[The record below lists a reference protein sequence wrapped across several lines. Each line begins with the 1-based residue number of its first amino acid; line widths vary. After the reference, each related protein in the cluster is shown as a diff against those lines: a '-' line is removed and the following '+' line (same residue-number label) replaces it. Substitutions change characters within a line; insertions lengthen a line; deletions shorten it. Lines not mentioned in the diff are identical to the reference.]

1 MASEGLSLENVGA
14 LRVVD
19 LKEELKTRGLATD
32 GKKVKA
38 IGVALRYSRSD
49 WIESCDYLFPLSSHH
64 FSVSSGLCCTQMRF
78 AARVVKQGRDT
89 YLSSF
94 FLTTR
99 GDSGAKT
106 DGPRALLSLVV

>member
-49 WIESCDYLFPLSSHH
+49 WIESCDYLFPLSSH
-64 FSVSSGLCCTQMRF
+64 FPVSSGLCCVDEI

-89 YLSSF
+89 YCISPAF
-94 FLTTR
+94 F
-99 GDSGAKT
+99 
-106 DGPRALLSLVV
+106 